1 LTGRFFNGNV
11 FWLLAVTSTI
21 LCSVK
26 KVYSSINQA
35 RLKLLTQKWE
45 DKTKKDLSYV
55 LNINIRDDYQR
66 GDKKAVA
73 LNIPP
78 NEKTPY

>member
-11 FWLLAVTSTI
+11 FWLFAVTSTI